1 MTDRIEQITT
11 PDVPEPSPN
20 IYSNCLRVGDQLI
33 LSGMTADDGAGGVTG
48 GTSAYEQS
56 RACFS
61 RIQKLV
67 EAAGG
72 TLSDVAKVTI
82 YLTDMA
88 HRPDLGRARAE
99 FFQGR
104 MPASTLLG
112 VSALARPEYL
122 VEIDAA
128 VFLGAGA

>member
-11 PDVPEPSPN
+11 PDVPEPSAN
-20 IYSNCLRVGDQLI
+20 IYSNCLKVGDQLI

-72 TLSDVAKVTI
+72 TLADVAKVTI

-88 HRPDLGRARAE
+88 DRPELGRARAE

-112 VSALARPEYL
+112 VSALARPEFL
-122 VEIDAA
+122 VEIDAT

>member
-1 MTDRIEQITT
+1 MADRIEQITT
-11 PDVPEPSPN
+11 PAVPEPSAN
-20 IYSNCLRVGDQLI
+20 IYSNCLKVGDQLI
-33 LSGMTADDGAGGVTG
+33 LSGMTADDGAGGVIG
-48 GTSAYEQS
+48 GTSPYEQS

-72 TLSDVAKVTI
+72 TLADVAKVTI

-88 HRPDLGRARAE
+88 YRADLGRARAE

-112 VSALARPEYL
+112 VSALARPEFV
-122 VEIDAA
+122 VEIDAT
-128 VFLGAGA
+128 VFLGAGG